1 MELLKLVIVDDEPIL
16 LQGLLDT
23 YDWENMGFEIV
34 GSAKSG
40 VQALEVIRREH
51 PHVVLTDIRMK
62 QMTGLMVMEEIQKE
76 QIPCLFVV
84 LSAYRDFEYA
94 KHACDLG
101 AYAYLLK
108 PIDDEQLYSTMTGAY
123 NTCINQLR
131 NEEKYESWEQLLKKD
146 GDSFLQVVIQKY
158 AQNLIPEEKIRE
170 VFSVLHNLPDNQDR
184 FITVCADIDLIYK
197 ITNSLDYEASRYAVI
212 QEIENHVLK
221 DFPHWKFEAEEGN
234 YVFIIKTQE
243 KSAVKQIKSLL
254 EQEKNEEKCPIIASI
269 SKPYKG
275 ISGIRKSY
283 EESQK
288 LFGIASASGASAFTI
303 PEDFEEQ
310 EENNSILSEQREIR
324 IVNSV
329 RKNDF
334 AGLKDTFIDFIY
346 HLPKEEPLQC
356 QYLHK
361 IMLKVQFMLLDS
373 YGMNEDMKN
382 QFTNYYSNLNHLSAL
397 KAVDV
402 CYKILC
408 RAIEVRQ
415 EELDKNETRYFK
427 EYMAEAVSYIDEHL
441 QDENLSITETASHVY
456 LNSVYFGRVFKSTFH
471 MTFKQYLVKKR
482 MDKAKRLLEEGNTS
496 IGTICEEVGISNPS
510 YFTQLFKQYT
520 GKLPSEY
527 KKEYEV

>member
-23 YDWENMGFEIV
+23 YDWESMGFEVV

-40 VQALEVIRREH
+40 VQALEVIRREQ

-76 QIPCLFVV
+76 QISCLFVV

-108 PIDDEQLYSTMTGAY
+108 PIDDEQLRSTMTGAY
-123 NTCINQLR
+123 NTCIKQLR
-131 NEEKYESWEQLLKKD
+131 SEEKYESWEQLLLKD

-158 AQNLIPEEKIRE
+158 VQNLIPEEKITE
-170 VFSVLHNLPDNQDR
+170 VFSVLHDLPDNHDF

-212 QEIENHVLK
+212 QEIEAHV
-221 DFPHWKFEAEEGN
+221 FEHFSYWKFEGEDGN
-234 YVFIIKTQE
+234 YVFIIKTQQ
-243 KSAVKQIKSLL
+243 KNAVRQIKTLL
-254 EQEKNEEKCPIIASI
+254 EQEDD
-269 SKPYKG
+269 SKQF
-275 ISGIRKSY
+275 S
-283 EESQK
+283 
-288 LFGIASASGASAFTI
+288 
-303 PEDFEEQ
+303 ED
-310 EENNSILSEQREIR
+310 REIR
-324 IVNSV
+324 IMNSI

-334 AGLKDTFIDFIY
+334 VELKETFIDFIY
-346 HLPKEEPLQC
+346 HLPKEEARQC

-361 IMLKVQFMLLDS
+361 VMLRVQFMLQDT

-382 QFTNYYSNLNHLSAL
+382 QFANYYSNLNHLPAV

-408 RAIEVRQ
+408 RAIELRQ
-415 EELDKNETRYFK
+415 EEAGKNETGYFK
-427 EYMAEAVSYIDEHL
+427 EYMAEAVAYIEEHL
-441 QDENLSITETASHVY
+441 QEEDLSIIATAAHVY
-456 LNSVYFGRVFKSTFH
+456 LNPVYFGRIFKSTFH

-482 MDKAKRLLEEGNTS
+482 MDKAKRMLEEGNTS
-496 IGTICEEVGISNPS
+496 IRTICEEVGISNPS
-510 YFTQLFKQYT
+510 YFSQLFKQYT

>member
-23 YDWENMGFEIV
+23 YDWESMGFEVV

-40 VQALEVIRREH
+40 VQALEVIRREQ

-76 QIPCLFVV
+76 QISCLFVV

-108 PIDDEQLYSTMTGAY
+108 PIDDEQLRSTMTGAY
-123 NTCINQLR
+123 NTCIKQLR
-131 NEEKYESWEQLLKKD
+131 SEEKYESWEQLLLKD

-158 AQNLIPEEKIRE
+158 VQNLIPEEKITE
-170 VFSVLHNLPDNQDR
+170 VFSVLHDLPDNHDF

-212 QEIENHVLK
+212 QEIEAHV
-221 DFPHWKFEAEEGN
+221 FEHFSYWKFEGEDGN
-234 YVFIIKTQE
+234 YVFIIKTQQ
-243 KSAVKQIKSLL
+243 KNAVRQIKTLL
-254 EQEKNEEKCPIIASI
+254 EQAKNEEKCPVIASI

-283 EESQK
+283 EEAQK

-303 PEDFEEQ
+303 PEDLEEQ
-310 EENNSILSEQREIR
+310 EDDSKQFSEDREIR
-324 IVNSV
+324 IMNSI

-334 AGLKDTFIDFIY
+334 VELKETFIDFIY
-346 HLPKEEPLQC
+346 HLPKEEARQC

-361 IMLKVQFMLLDS
+361 VMLRVQFMLLDT

-382 QFTNYYSNLNHLSAL
+382 QFANYYSNLNHLPAV

-402 CYKILC
+402 CY
-408 RAIEVRQ
+408 
-415 EELDKNETRYFK
+415 
-427 EYMAEAVSYIDEHL
+427 
-441 QDENLSITETASHVY
+441 
-456 LNSVYFGRVFKSTFH
+456 
-471 MTFKQYLVKKR
+471 
-482 MDKAKRLLEEGNTS
+482 
-496 IGTICEEVGISNPS
+496 
-510 YFTQLFKQYT
+510 
-520 GKLPSEY
+520 
-527 KKEYEV
+527 